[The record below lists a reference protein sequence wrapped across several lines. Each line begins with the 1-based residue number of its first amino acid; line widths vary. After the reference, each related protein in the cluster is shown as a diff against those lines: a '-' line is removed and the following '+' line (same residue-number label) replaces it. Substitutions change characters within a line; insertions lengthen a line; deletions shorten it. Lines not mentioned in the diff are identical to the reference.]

1 MARTEY
7 TAQLDALRSDVVD
20 MGELVLDRYEA
31 ALEASDRAD
40 GDLAE
45 TVVEGDREINER
57 YLALERDC
65 IDLFALQQPVASDLR
80 FVASSFKILT
90 DLERVGDLATNVATR
105 PAPTEAQFDDV
116 DVLGI
121 ARDARSM
128 VADALAAYATD
139 DVAACWEIAERD
151 EDLDRACEVAGET
164 VMAELV
170 RADPGTG
177 ARLPGAASRLLLLLR
192 NVERVGDHAVN
203 IAARTLYMVDHD
215 DSLLF

>member
-7 TAQLDALRSDVVD
+7 TAQLDALRSDVVE
-20 MGELVLDRYEA
+20 MGKLVLDRYDAAIEA
-31 ALEASDRAD
+31 CERGD
-40 GDLAE
+40 GDLGE
-45 TVVEGDREINER
+45 TVVEGDREVNER
-57 YLALERDC
+57 YLAHERDC

-90 DLERVGDLATNVATR
+90 DLERVGDLATNVAAR
-105 PAPTEAQFDDV
+105 PAPTEAQFADV
-116 DVLGI
+116 DVPAI

-128 VADALAAYATD
+128 VADALAAYASD

-151 EDLDRACEVAGET
+151 EELDRACEGAGET

-170 RADPGTG
+170 RADPMTG

-192 NVERVGDHAVN
+192 DVERVGDHAVN
-203 IAARTLYMVDHD
+203 IAARTLYMVEHD